1 MDEID
6 YSQLDGRSLRL
17 FLAVVEEG
25 SVTGAAERLGLTQSA
40 VSHSLE
46 RLRTIVHDPLFV
58 KSGRGIVATSHALG
72 LVGRARA
79 LLDDMKSFASGASFD
94 PGQLSRPITIAAND
108 FQCDLLLPAL
118 LQRISAQAPRA
129 HLCVLSSLA
138 PSADLLRENR
148 CDLIV
153 TPIPPSGSD
162 IVQKRLFADRWS
174 LFYDPDHGRAPRTL
188 AEFSAARHVTVMFEG
203 HERLEFDKALDARG
217 IEREIAVSVPN
228 FSGVAAFLRGTPMVA
243 SLPGLLHTGSMKGFG
258 CAPLP
263 FEFPEL
269 PMYMV
274 WHHRNRQDPAHL
286 WLRAALVEVVRRTL
300 GVEPDALP
308 DNGGAPPPQDG
319 GTAFRPP
326 PRTSVTPA

>member
-1 MDEID
+1 
-6 YSQLDGRSLRL
+6 
-17 FLAVVEEG
+17 
-25 SVTGAAERLGLTQSA
+25 
-40 VSHSLE
+40 
-46 RLRTIVHDPLFV
+46 
-58 KSGRGIVATSHALG
+58 
-72 LVGRARA
+72 
-79 LLDDMKSFASGASFD
+79 
-94 PGQLSRPITIAAND
+94 
-108 FQCDLLLPAL
+108 
-118 LQRISAQAPRA
+118 
-129 HLCVLSSLA
+129 
-138 PSADLLRENR
+138 
-148 CDLIV
+148 
-153 TPIPPSGSD
+153 
-162 IVQKRLFADRWS
+162 
-174 LFYDPDHGRAPRTL
+174 
-188 AEFSAARHVTVMFEG
+188 
-203 HERLEFDKALDARG
+203 
-217 IEREIAVSVPN
+217 
-228 FSGVAAFLRGTPMVA
+228 MVA